1 MSNHT
6 KKIIQAAVCAA
17 IAAAVLPGSAV
28 AQDKDKM
35 EKCYGVVKAG
45 MNDCGTS
52 SHACA
57 SQATKDADANE
68 WIYVPKGTCEKIT
81 GGKTK

>member
-17 IAAAVLPGSAV
+17 IAASVLPVTNGRS
-28 AQDKDKM
+28 
-35 EKCYGVVKAG
+35 KCNGVVKAG

-52 SHACA
+52 AHACA
-57 SQATKDADANE
+57 RQSTKDADQNE
-68 WIYVPKGTCEKIT
+68 WLYVPKGTCEKIT